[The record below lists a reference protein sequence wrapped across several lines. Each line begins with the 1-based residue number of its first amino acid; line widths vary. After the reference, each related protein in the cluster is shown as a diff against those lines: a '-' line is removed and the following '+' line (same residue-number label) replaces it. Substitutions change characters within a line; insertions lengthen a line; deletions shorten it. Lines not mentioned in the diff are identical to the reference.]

1 MSDEDITT
9 DVKQE
14 DGTKVDNN
22 DTRPAY
28 RFNEVV
34 AERNDL
40 REQLA
45 ILKSQ
50 EGDAKKAKLQED
62 EKWQELN
69 STLQKEVESYKP
81 YQEKYEALDKTIRE
95 DALSRLSESKQE
107 KFKNLSTSDLLNVV
121 DELSAKPNPP
131 DGAGTV
137 DTKISQDAWK
147 EMDMNQKRSNWSA
160 ILDSYKR

>member
-1 MSDEDITT
+1 MSDKDIAT

-45 ILKSQ
+45 KLKSQ
-50 EGDAKKAKLQED
+50 EEDAKKAKLQED

-95 DALSRLSESKQE
+95 DALGKIPENKRE
-107 KFKNLSTSDLLNVV
+107 KFSNLDTPILLDMV
-121 DELSAKPNPP
+121 EEFSEKKNPP
-131 DGAGTV
+131 DNKGTIPEGGF
-137 DTKISQDAWK
+137 DLKKMSNEDK
-147 EMDMNQKRSNWSA
+147 KKNWSK
-160 ILDSYKR
+160 ILESYRR